1 MARATPKVAG
11 PSVISGKC
19 SGSLERGFGTATA
32 RAPRVTALHDDSP
45 DAKMTPMPAL
55 RATSLRHV
63 RPVVPLRFPSEE
75 PEDEHLGQSKRH
87 LELCAA
93 LYQMIGRV
101 VGKDD
106 AKGAD
111 QFVYFDA
118 TNPRRCLAPDAFVK
132 RGVKDWS
139 FDTWKAW
146 ENGAPDVAFEL
157 LSPSDTP
164 ERWTFRDKLSRYRA
178 LGVRE
183 LFVADL
189 DAPEGERLRAWDRI
203 GNRLVERRVKK
214 DRTPCATLGVHVLI
228 EPVAGYDVGVRL
240 AYDASGTRPV
250 PTEAER
256 IADLEHELRKAKRR
270 KK

>member
-1 MARATPKVAG
+1 M
-11 PSVISGKC
+11 
-19 SGSLERGFGTATA
+19 
-32 RAPRVTALHDDSP
+32 TALHDDSH

-55 RATSLRHV
+55 RATSLPHV
-63 RPVVPLRFPSEE
+63 RPVVPLRFPAEE

-101 VGKDD
+101 VGKGD

-118 TNPRRCLAPDAFVK
+118 ANPRRCLAPDAFVK

-139 FDTWKAW
+139 FDTWKTW
-146 ENGAPDVAFEL
+146 ESGAPDVAFEV

-164 ERWTFRDKLSRYRA
+164 ERWSFRDKLRRYRA

-183 LFVADL
+183 LIVADL

-203 GNRLVERRVKK
+203 DDRLVERRVKK
-214 DRTPCATLGVHVLI
+214 DRTPCVTLGVHVLI
-228 EPVAGYDVGVRL
+228 GKIGEYPVGVRL
-240 AYDASGTRPV
+240 AYDDAGQRPV
-250 PTEAER
+250 PTAAEAER
-256 IADLEHELRKAKRR
+256 AAKAAERAANARIAVLERALKKKRKSR
-270 KK
+270 K